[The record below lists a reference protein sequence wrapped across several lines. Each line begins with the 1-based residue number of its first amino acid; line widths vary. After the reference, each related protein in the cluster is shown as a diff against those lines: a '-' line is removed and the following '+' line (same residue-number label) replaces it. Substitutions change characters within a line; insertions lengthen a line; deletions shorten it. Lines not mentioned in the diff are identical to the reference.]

1 MTEAD
6 AVLNAETRRAL
17 RNWGRRLFAVG
28 AGVLTALV
36 LLVPIAVTAVR
47 PAGVLFHLAVTLVFS
62 LVLPVIA
69 AYVAVR
75 AYGLTHDEVIRV
87 GKRLIG
93 TAVAD
98 ISTLSDH
105 RDVRR
110 SHTDEQSD
118 DTSDPTTLITDTDD
132 EGPR

>member
-17 RNWGRRLFAVG
+17 RNWGRRLFAIG

-36 LLVPIAVTAVR
+36 LLISIAVTAVR
-47 PAGVLFHLAVTLVFS
+47 PAGVLFHLAVTLAFS
-62 LVLPVIA
+62 LVLPIIA

-75 AYGLTHDEVIRV
+75 AYGLTHDEVIYV
-87 GKRLIG
+87 GKRVIG
-93 TAVAD
+93 TAVED

-105 RDVRR
+105 QDVRR
-110 SHTDEQSD
+110 SHTDEQRD
-118 DTSDPTTLITDTDD
+118 DTNDPTTLITDTDD
-132 EGPR
+132 EDPR